1 MESKLIFRGFP
12 RVCLHRL
19 YLYFKENIMRK
30 IKRIIK
36 FLNKVLRSNLKNVF
50 IIIENHL
57 DRQSPTVKLYST
69 KYGELY
75 LIENDVM
82 TEVINSGRS
91 YEPHFYDLIKIILNG
106 NDNVIDLGA
115 NIGLHSISMARL
127 VPQGMVYSFEP
138 QSLSSTQLQLNALR
152 NNIDNIRVYNLAA
165 SNLTGFVCG
174 MEFIDYS
181 KSRSNIGN
189 IKIVDK
195 NIGDLVMTL
204 SLDDLSLRDIA
215 FVKIDVQG
223 YEYLALQGMRNILMS
238 HRPLI
243 FLEIEEHHLVHCGT
257 SSEQLINF
265 LLNMN
270 YYLYRIN
277 TDYPCDHLA
286 IPREKSTVYDVM
298 LLNKYKYDITKI
310 DGKSVK
316 LTFGQSKTVYQKA
329 ELGEV

>member
-1 MESKLIFRGFP
+1 
-12 RVCLHRL
+12 
-19 YLYFKENIMRK
+19 MRK

-36 FLNKVLRSNLKNVF
+36 FINLVLRSNLKNIF
-50 IIIENHL
+50 MIIENHL
-57 DRQSPTVKLYST
+57 DRQSPTVKLYNT

-82 TEVINSGRS
+82 TEVINSERS
-91 YEPHFYDLIKIILNG
+91 YEPHFYDLVQILLNS

-127 VPQGMVYSFEP
+127 VPQGTVYSFEP
-138 QSLSSTQLQLNALR
+138 QSLSSAQLHLNVIK
-152 NNIDNIRVYNLAA
+152 NNIDNIKIFNLAA
-165 SNLTGFVCG
+165 SNLTGIVCG

-181 KSRSNIGN
+181 KNRSNIGN
-189 IKIVDK
+189 TKIADK

-204 SLDDLSLRDIA
+204 SLDDLPMRDIA

-223 YEYLALQGMRNILMS
+223 YEYLALQGMRNILMN
-238 HRPLI
+238 HRPII
-243 FLEIEEHHLVHCGT
+243 FLEIEEHHLVQCGS

-316 LTFGQSKTVYQKA
+316 LTFGHSNTVYQKA
-329 ELGEV
+329 ELGKV